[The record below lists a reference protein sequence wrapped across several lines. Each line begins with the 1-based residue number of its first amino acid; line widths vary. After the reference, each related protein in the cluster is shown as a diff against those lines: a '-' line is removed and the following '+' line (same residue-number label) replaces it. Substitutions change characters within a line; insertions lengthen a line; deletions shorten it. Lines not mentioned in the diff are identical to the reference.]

1 MKRVCVLLSFA
12 LMLLFTTFGMAS
24 FIGGAR
30 AGASQPSIT
39 DDCSVDVSAQLD
51 AVWAD
56 PSSLPDD
63 TWTSPPGACYLVNE
77 GTLIPAAG
85 LIVNGGEFRDDS
97 DTGPLA
103 PIIRVNETDD
113 IMLENLTLVGGH
125 TSSSLDSSLVG
136 EAGIEVRS
144 STGVTIDNVA
154 ATNTYGDGLDVTCD
168 PGHRNYTPSSVTV
181 NGFMSTNAGRDGI
194 TVAAADDDSTFSN
207 ITLTHSATD
216 GIDFESDLSG
226 VGSGDVTFNT
236 VTLDDK
242 LNMVEALTG
251 PVAFN
256 NMTFDGAT
264 RSLINAT
271 IGQPITFYQTSFLC
285 ERNSPVSCLTF
296 NAGGSGGGPVYV
308 QNSSLQYIAG
318 KQPVQELAYA
328 ATGGVS
334 VQFTN
339 CQLIGVPTPAG
350 TVDSESTVTF
360 DNPPPTTAIV
370 EPTSG
375 TTLAGTV
382 TLEASAGDPTGVTSV
397 EFHLLSGGIPTDTL
411 VATATDTPDG
421 WVATWDTTDVP
432 NNVSYNLQS
441 VAYDAYGNSTYS
453 VPVPVVVH
461 N

>member
-154 ATNTYGDGLDVTCD
+154 ATNTYGDGLD
-168 PGHRNYTPSSVTV
+168 
-181 NGFMSTNAGRDGI
+181 
-194 TVAAADDDSTFSN
+194 TFSN